1 MAYNPVSTDSRSNS
15 PVPQNRSTPSH
26 NQQQSLAPP
35 GPGSPYIEV
44 LNRSFVSEQD
54 PLRSAPSSSNPFRSS
69 SDEILGQPHQRKSI
83 LKNNN
88 SGAPGYPPRPQY
100 QDQQQQLQYQMY
112 NNGELNYGNQLH
124 HPNAPFAHSRAPTTS
139 SDSSYEGRGAGG
151 GGSVVSSTHRSS
163 HNLASGG
170 DPNYNMTQSDMTLE
184 GLAERWTAYQAW
196 WAKQYKEQPF
206 YRLWTRSKWILL
218 FSVILLLAYSAAAL
232 AITVL
237 CMIGHFENSA
247 VVMEFHGNLVYIT
260 LSASIV
266 GLVTAL
272 VGLVG
277 VLREN
282 RIWLSWYNL
291 MLWPVFCLYVSVGYI
306 AFRREKNHLRNH
318 LRDEWV
324 HSYTRSQRLLVQ
336 RNLKCCGYQDP
347 SFFGAYDMRCFPMT
361 ILPGCQHKYNVYEK
375 DLLNACWTVSFTLV
389 PIQLFIII
397 TALLCSN
404 HVDGMLR
411 SGRPGLKSFKEKQ

>member
-1 MAYNPVSTDSRSNS
+1 
-15 PVPQNRSTPSH
+15 
-26 NQQQSLAPP
+26 
-35 GPGSPYIEV
+35 
-44 LNRSFVSEQD
+44 
-54 PLRSAPSSSNPFRSS
+54 
-69 SDEILGQPHQRKSI
+69 
-83 LKNNN
+83 
-88 SGAPGYPPRPQY
+88 
-100 QDQQQQLQYQMY
+100 MY
-112 NNGELNYGNQLH
+112 NNEEPSYGNELH
-124 HPNAPFAHSRAPTTS
+124 HPNAPFAHSRAPTAS
-139 SDSSYEGRGAGG
+139 SVSSYEGRGAGA
-151 GGSVVSSTHRSS
+151 GGSAVSSTHRSS
-163 HNLASGG
+163 HNLSPGN

-218 FSVILLLAYSAAAL
+218 FSVMLLLTYSAAAL

-237 CMIGHFENSA
+237 CIIGHFENSA

-277 VLREN
+277 VFREN

-291 MLWPVFCLYVSVGYI
+291 MLWPVFCLFISVGYI

-318 LRDEWV
+318 LRDEWM

-336 RNLKCCGYQDP
+336 KNLKCCGYQDA
-347 SFFGAYDMRCFPMT
+347 SFYGAYDLRCFPMT
-361 ILPGCQHKYNVYEK
+361 ILPGCQHKYNLYEK
-375 DLLNACWTVSFTLV
+375 DLLSTCWTVSFVLV
-389 PIQLFIII
+389 PFQLFIMVA
-397 TALLCSN
+397 ALLCSN